1 LCSNFIAADA
11 VSQLD
16 TLGAAQAGAGSM
28 TDVPHASIADH
39 FMEYPGCGEWF
50 DMRDL
55 GQVFEPCHD
64 MPVGEQMQ

>member
-1 LCSNFIAADA
+1 
-11 VSQLD
+11 
-16 TLGAAQAGAGSM
+16 M

-50 DMRDL
+50 HMRDL